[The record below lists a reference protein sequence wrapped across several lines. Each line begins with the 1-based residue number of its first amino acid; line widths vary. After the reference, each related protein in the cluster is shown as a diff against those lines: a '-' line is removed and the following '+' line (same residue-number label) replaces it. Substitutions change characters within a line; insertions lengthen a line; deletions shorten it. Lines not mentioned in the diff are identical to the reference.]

1 MTELFLKFTDGN
13 GARKNV
19 SVNSENFFVG
29 RISTAD
35 LSIADGRLSREHL
48 KIERFSDIFVATD
61 LGSSNGT
68 TLNGRK
74 LDRPTTLQNGDV
86 LNLGGLEIKAEI
98 ISDKIT
104 NSSFGSFDDDFA
116 EPAPKTEEKSAP
128 VEPAPSLTQPKPQ
141 TVSAPTNSGA
151 FPKSFFYLAPLF
163 GFMVLLIVGVSLYI
177 FGGKKE
183 VAVSNSD
190 FIYTS
195 DSDETDEPKI
205 SKNSNDDSNE
215 TPEKPPQNSSAGTDS
230 GSPVSE
236 NSNED
241 SNANPASP
249 TPTPANL
256 NDTAKVEQNSAS
268 FLRKIAQNNPKAFLT
283 TEQSKLV
290 GTKIKQFAGSSA
302 IADNIKSA
310 RANAS
315 QIQALANSKNLKP
328 QFLACAA
335 LAKLGNT
342 RGNVLQTA
350 QGMVGSF
357 DKTLIHIGN
366 ELADDALLMIAV
378 SDRSEVLPFRNMLQ
392 DLSNEFPESSRT
404 IRTIWFL
411 KQKGKITDAEY
422 EFALRFLA
430 IGTITQNPKDFNV
443 NAEELKLN

>member
-1 MTELFLKFTDGN
+1 MTELFLKFTDEN
-13 GARKNV
+13 GAKKSV

-61 LGSSNGT
+61 LESSNGT
-68 TLNGRK
+68 TINGRN

-98 ISDKIT
+98 ISDKT
-104 NSSFGSFDDDFA
+104 SNASFDSFDDDFA
-116 EPAPKTEEKSAP
+116 EPAPKSQEKSAP
-128 VEPAPSLTQPKPQ
+128 AEIAPSLNQPKPQ
-141 TVSAPTNSGA
+141 TVSTPANSGA
-151 FPKSFFYLAPLF
+151 IPKSFFYIAPLF

-195 DSDETDEPKI
+195 DSNETDEPKS
-205 SKNSNDDSNE
+205 SKNANEDSNE
-215 TPEKPPQNSSAGTDS
+215 TPEKTPSNSSAENDS
-230 GSPVSE
+230 VSASNE
-236 NSNED
+236 NS
-241 SNANPASP
+241 SSP

-256 NDTAKVEQNSAS
+256 NDTAKIEQNSAS

-283 TEQSKLV
+283 TEQSKIV
-290 GTKIKQFAGSSA
+290 GAKIKLFNGSAA

-335 LAKLGNT
+335 LTKLGNS

-392 DLSNEFPESSRT
+392 ELSNEFPESSRT

-422 EFALRFLA
+422 DFALRFLA
-430 IGTITQNPKDFNV
+430 IGTITQNPRDFNV

>member
-1 MTELFLKFTDGN
+1 MTELFLKFTDEN
-13 GARKNV
+13 GAVKNV

-48 KIERFSDIFVATD
+48 KIERFSDIFVVTD

-68 TLNGRK
+68 TINGRR

-98 ISDKIT
+98 ISDKAS
-104 NSSFGSFDDDFA
+104 NASFGSFDDDFA
-116 EPAPKTEEKSAP
+116 EPAPKSAEKSTPA
-128 VEPAPSLTQPKPQ
+128 EIAPSLNQPKPQ
-141 TVSAPTNSGA
+141 TVSASANPGA
-151 FPKSFFYLAPLF
+151 FPKSFFYIAPVF
-163 GFMVLLIVGVSLYI
+163 GLMVLLIVVVSLYV

-195 DSDETDEPKI
+195 NTDEADESKS
-205 SKNSNDDSNE
+205 SKNSNEDSNE
-215 TPEKPPQNSSAGTDS
+215 TNEKPPQNSSVENNSAA
-230 GSPVSE
+230 SE

-241 SNANPASP
+241 SNENPASP

-256 NDTAKVEQNSAS
+256 NDTAKIEQNSAS

-283 TEQSKLV
+283 TEQSKIV
-290 GTKIKQFAGSSA
+290 GTKIKQFSGSSA

-328 QFLACAA
+328 QFLVCAA
-335 LAKLGNT
+335 LAKLGNS
-342 RGNVLQTA
+342 RGNVLQMA
-350 QGMVGSF
+350 QSMTGSF

-378 SDRSEVLPFRNMLQ
+378 SDRSEVIPFRNMLQ
-392 DLSNEFPESSRT
+392 ELSNEFPESSRT